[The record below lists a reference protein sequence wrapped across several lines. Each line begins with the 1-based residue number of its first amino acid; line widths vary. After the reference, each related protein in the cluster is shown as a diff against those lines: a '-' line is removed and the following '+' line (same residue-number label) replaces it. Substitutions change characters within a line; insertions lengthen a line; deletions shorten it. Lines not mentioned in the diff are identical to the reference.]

1 MDGWDKAR
9 EMGSMMWHGMEIK
22 GTKEGRHVSCM
33 MDGERGEERRGDTR
47 ENSKSERG

>member
-1 MDGWDKAR
+1 MDGWDEAR

-22 GTKEGRHVSCM
+22 GTKEGRHVSRM
-33 MDGERGEERRGDTR
+33 MDGKRGDRR